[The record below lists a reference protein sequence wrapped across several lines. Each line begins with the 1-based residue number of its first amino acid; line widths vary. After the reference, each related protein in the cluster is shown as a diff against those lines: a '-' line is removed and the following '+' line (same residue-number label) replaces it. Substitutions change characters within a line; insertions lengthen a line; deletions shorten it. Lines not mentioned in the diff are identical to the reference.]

1 MKKILLLLIG
11 CSVMQ
16 SVTAQVGIGTISP
29 EPSAILDISSTD
41 QGLLV
46 PRVNLIDVTNTMLD
60 GSNPA
65 ATGLLIWNTNAST
78 VGGNGVGYYSFNG
91 SIWEKLSTV
100 ADNVPVILKVSST
113 TSSTS
118 YAQGSNLILF
128 LNSVSHNSGGGS
140 YDTAT
145 GTYTVPTDGLYE
157 IRTSFNV
164 TLAAPDYEMLM
175 SNRIYLNSVYHATT
189 IEQLG
194 SFVNTSFGITYSTT
208 FIEQFSAGDLVEMRT
223 TNLSNAAV
231 YGGASTAG
239 RSTWLTIKKID

>member
-1 MKKILLLLIG
+1 MFLVGCILQVG
-11 CSVMQ
+11 V
-16 SVTAQVGIGTISP
+16 AQVGIGTVSP
-29 EPSAILDISSTD
+29 NPSAALDINSSE

-46 PRVNLIDVTNTMLD
+46 PRINLSDVTDTSLD
-60 GSNPA
+60 GTNTA
-65 ATGLLIWNTNAST
+65 AIGLLIWNTNTAT
-78 VGGNGVGYYSFNG
+78 TGGNGTGLYYFDTDSVWKKVT
-91 SIWEKLSTV
+91 IAADV
-100 ADNVPVILKVSST
+100 APVLLKVSST
-113 TSSTS
+113 TASTS
-118 YAQGSNLILF
+118 FAQGSNLILF
-128 LNSVSHNSGGGS
+128 LNSVTTNSGGGS

-164 TLAAPDYEMLM
+164 SLSAPDYEMLM

-189 IEQLG
+189 IEQRG

-208 FIEQFSAGDLVEMRT
+208 FIEQFSAGDQVEIRA
-223 TNLSNAAV
+223 TNLSAAGV